1 VSKPTP
7 SRTSPSKASPSK
19 ASPSKPQT
27 LLRHHLKALKLPTM
41 LREYEKTAALCAK
54 ENADHPAFLLRLA
67 EAELLEREQRSTQRR
82 VKQARFPSPKT
93 LEDFDFAAQ
102 PSINRALVGE
112 LMRGVYIAARENVL
126 LMGSPGTG
134 KTHLATALGMAACG
148 LGKRVRFFRVTEL
161 ITQLMEA
168 RDDRQLTRLRTQ
180 LARLDVIIL
189 DEFGYAELFFDVI
202 AQAYER
208 SSVVLT
214 TNMPFERWT
223 EILGCERLTGA
234 VLDRLTHRCHII
246 EAAGPSYR
254 LEQAKRRRGRAQTK
268 AKPS

>member
-1 VSKPTP
+1 MSRPT
-7 SRTSPSKASPSK
+7 
-19 ASPSKPQT
+19 PSKPQT
-27 LLRHHLKALKLPTM
+27 LLQHHLKALKLPTM

-82 VKQARFPSPKT
+82 VKEARFPSPKT
-93 LEDFDFAAQ
+93 LEGFDFAAQ
-102 PSINRALVGE
+102 PSVNKALLSE
-112 LMRGVYIAARENVL
+112 LMRGVYIAAHENVL

-148 LGKRVRFFRVTEL
+148 LGKRVRFFRTTEL

-168 RDDRQLTRLRTQ
+168 RDDRQLTRLRGQ
-180 LARLDVIIL
+180 MARLDVVIL
-189 DEFGYAELFFDVI
+189 DEFGYVPASKLGAELFFDVI

-208 SSVVLT
+208 SSIVLT

-234 VLDRLTHRCHII
+234 VLDRITHRCHII
-246 EAAGPSYR
+246 EASGPSYR
-254 LEQAKRRRGRAQTK
+254 LEQARRRRGDRASDRSAGK
-268 AKPS
+268 DKPS

>member
-1 VSKPTP
+1 VSRPTP
-7 SRTSPSKASPSK
+7 PT
-19 ASPSKPQT
+19 PSKPQT
-27 LLRHHLKALKLPTM
+27 LLQHHLRALKLPTM
-41 LREYEKTAALCAK
+41 LREYEKTATLCAK

-82 VKQARFPSPKT
+82 VKEARFPSPKT
-93 LEDFDFAAQ
+93 LEGFDFAAQ
-102 PSINRALVGE
+102 PSVNKALLSE

-148 LGKRVRFFRVTEL
+148 LGKRVRFFRTTEL

-168 RDDRQLTRLRTQ
+168 RDDRQLTRLRGQ
-180 LARLDVIIL
+180 MARLDVLIL
-189 DEFGYAELFFDVI
+189 DEFGYVPASKLGAELFFDVI

-208 SSVVLT
+208 SSIVLT

-234 VLDRLTHRCHII
+234 VLDRITHRCHII
-246 EAAGPSYR
+246 EASGPSYR
-254 LEQAKRRRGRAQTK
+254 LEQARRRQGGRAPAR